1 MEKKTKKI
9 LIIIGIFGLCG
20 FLLQNTHLAWGK
32 DPDYPTKPI
41 TFYIPYAPGGMTDV
55 AVRPLLEAVSKHLG
69 QPIIP
74 VNKPGGGATIG
85 AMAVMNAK
93 PDGYTLGAC
102 AGTQALVLPHT
113 GESPY
118 RDLKGFNFIMNFS
131 RYIMPVSVRS
141 DAPYKTWK
149 EFIEWAKQNPRAT
162 KIGIPGSRSG
172 TPQGIALWEFE
183 QREKVEL
190 TYIPFKGSADSLSAI
205 LGGHITM
212 DAQGIDPPRMPYLK
226 EGKLRIL
233 AYLSKEK
240 LPGYENISNFE
251 ELYGIIFASIMGV
264 WGPSG
269 LPQSVLEKLD
279 NAFSKGIRDPNFI
292 TVMNRISMPVVYLNR
307 NELNKYV
314 MEVFPRVGEAVKK
327 LKVEEAKEKK

>member
-1 MEKKTKKI
+1 MKNNTKKT
-9 LIIIGIFGLCG
+9 LIMVVLLG
-20 FLLQNTHLAWGK
+20 FLVFVFQGLELARAK

-41 TFYIPYAPGGMTDV
+41 TFYIPYAAGGMTDV

-102 AGTQALVLPHT
+102 AGTQALILPHT

-118 RDLKGFNFIMNFS
+118 KDLSGFDFIMNFS
-131 RYIMPVSVRS
+131 RYCMPLTVKS

-149 EFIEWAKQNPRAT
+149 EFVEWAKQNPRAT
-162 KIGIPGSRSG
+162 KIGIPGSKAG

-212 DAQGIDPPRMPYLK
+212 ESLGIDPSRMPYLK

-240 LPGYENISNFE
+240 VPGYENIANFE
-251 ELYGIIFASIMGV
+251 ELYGIKFASIMGV

-269 LPQSVLEKLD
+269 LPQYVLEKLD
-279 NAFSKGIRDPNFI
+279 DAFAKGVRDPNFV
-292 TVMNRISMPVVYLNR
+292 TVMNRMSMPVVYLDR
-307 NELNKYV
+307 KELNKYV
-314 MEVFPRVGEAVKK
+314 MEIFPRVGEAVRK
-327 LKVEEAKEKK
+327 LKEEAKEKK

>member
-1 MEKKTKKI
+1 MKKKVKKTLIIVVSFGI
-9 LIIIGIFGLCG
+9 LISLFQSIE
-20 FLLQNTHLAWGK
+20 LAEAK

-41 TFYIPYAPGGMTDV
+41 TFYIPYAAGGMTDV

-69 QPIIP
+69 QSVIP

-102 AGTQALVLPHT
+102 AGTQALILPHT

-118 RDLKGFNFIMNFS
+118 KDLSGFDFIMNFS
-131 RYIMPVSVRS
+131 RYIMPLTVRS

-149 EFIEWAKQNPRAT
+149 EFIEWAKKNPRAT

-212 DAQGIDPPRMPYLK
+212 ESLGIDPSRMPYLK

-240 LPGYENISNFE
+240 VPGYEGIANFE
-251 ELYGIIFASIMGV
+251 ELYGIVFASVMGV

-269 LPQSVLEKLD
+269 LPQYVLEKLD
-279 NAFSKGIRDPNFI
+279 DAFAKGVRDPNFT
-292 TVMNRISMPVVYLNR
+292 TVMNRMGMPVVYLNR
-307 NELNKYV
+307 KELNKYV
-314 MEVFPRVGEAVKK
+314 MEVFPRVGETVKK
-327 LKVEEAKEKK
+327 LKEEEKEKK

>member
-1 MEKKTKKI
+1 MKIKTSVI
-9 LIIIGIFGLCG
+9 LLSIGVWIFL
-20 FLLQNTHLAWGK
+20 FFSPDLAMAK

-41 TFYIPYAPGGMTDV
+41 TFYIPYAAGGMTDV
-55 AVRPLLEAVSKHLG
+55 AVRPLLEAVGKHLG

-74 VNKPGGGATIG
+74 INKPGGGASIG

-93 PDGYTLGAC
+93 PNGYTLGAC
-102 AGTQALVLPHT
+102 AGAQALVQPHT
-113 GESPY
+113 GEVPY
-118 RDLKGFNFIMNFS
+118 KDLSGFTFIMNFS
-131 RYIMPVSVRS
+131 RYVVPVVVRS

-149 EFIEWAKQNPRAT
+149 EFIEWAKQHPRAT
-162 KIGIPGSRSG
+162 KVGLPGSRSG

-183 QREKVEL
+183 QKEKVAL

-212 DAQGIDPPRMPYLK
+212 ETIGIDPPRMPYLK

-240 LPGYENISNFE
+240 VPGYEDFASFE

-264 WGPSG
+264 WGPG
-269 LPQSVLEKLD
+269 NLPQYVLGRLD
-279 NAFSKGIRDPNFI
+279 DGFAKGVRDPHF
-292 TVMNRISMPVVYLNR
+292 TAMMNRVSMPVVYLNR
-307 NELNKYV
+307 KDLNRYV

-327 LKVEEAKEKK
+327 LRAQEAKEKK